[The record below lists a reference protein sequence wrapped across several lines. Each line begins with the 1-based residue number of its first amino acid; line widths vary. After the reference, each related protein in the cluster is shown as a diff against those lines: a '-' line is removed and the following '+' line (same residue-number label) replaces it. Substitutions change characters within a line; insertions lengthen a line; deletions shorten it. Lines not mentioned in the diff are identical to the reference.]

1 MSDWIRE
8 TCERAR
14 ARFEQLPRSARP
26 VVTRPP
32 QAARAEEDATAKA
45 RVTLTETVPAPGYVA
60 PTGQQLQPGAF
71 YEATVDPHGN
81 PSLRRIGLHYALGT
95 EHLRRSLA
103 ERNREYGRVSTEL
116 GKARLEIEALRARRM
131 SDELVELRQRL
142 GLKRGTTDH
151 YIVKAALERIAAE
164 QNGAS

>member
-14 ARFEQLPRSARP
+14 ARFDRLSPGARP

-32 QAARAEEDATAKA
+32 EAERAERDAATKT
-45 RVTLTETVPAPGYVA
+45 RVTLTETVPAPDYVA

-95 EHLRRSLA
+95 EHLRRALR

-131 SDELVELRQRL
+131 SDELIELRQRL

-151 YIVKAALERIAAE
+151 SIVKAALERIAAI
-164 QNGAS
+164 QGGAS